1 MTLSPT
7 PTSPDIISSK
17 QVTDIKDIVRKDN
30 IPVPLVAVYCG
41 SRMGVDP
48 IYEQVAREL
57 GTALV
62 EAGLGLV
69 YGGASIGIM
78 GAVADSVIDQDGV
91 AVGVIPKFMLG
102 KEVAHEGLARLHL
115 TDTMH
120 TRKAMMAEY
129 ASAFITLPGGFGT
142 LEEIMEIATWRQ
154 LYQHEKPMIIFNVNG
169 FYDRMLDHLKYTA
182 EQGFM
187 KAEDLSRLLVCDNVP
202 QAIEL
207 LKPII
212 HLPNN
217 LNVNQF

>member
-1 MTLSPT
+1 MTPSPT

-17 QVTDIKDIVRKDN
+17 QVTDIKDIVQKDN

-48 IYEQVAREL
+48 MYEQVAREL

-91 AVGVIPKFMLG
+91 AVGVIPEFMLG
-102 KEVAHEGLARLHL
+102 KEIAHEGLARLHL

-187 KAEDLSRLLVCDNVP
+187 KAEDLSRLLVCDTVP

>member
-1 MTLSPT
+1 MTPSPT

-17 QVTDIKDIVRKDN
+17 QVTDIKDIVQKDN

-91 AVGVIPKFMLG
+91 AVGVIPEFMLG
-102 KEVAHEGLARLHL
+102 KEIAHEGLARLHL

-187 KAEDLSRLLVCDNVP
+187 KAEDLSRLLVCDTVP

>member
-187 KAEDLSRLLVCDNVP
+187 KAEDLSCLLVCDNVP

>member
-1 MTLSPT
+1 MTLSAT
-7 PTSPDIISSK
+7 PTSPDIISRE

>member
-1 MTLSPT
+1 
-7 PTSPDIISSK
+7 
-17 QVTDIKDIVRKDN
+17 
-30 IPVPLVAVYCG
+30 
-41 SRMGVDP
+41 
-48 IYEQVAREL
+48 
-57 GTALV
+57 
-62 EAGLGLV
+62 
-69 YGGASIGIM
+69 
-78 GAVADSVIDQDGV
+78 
-91 AVGVIPKFMLG
+91 
-102 KEVAHEGLARLHL
+102 
-115 TDTMH
+115 
-120 TRKAMMAEY
+120 
-129 ASAFITLPGGFGT
+129 
-142 LEEIMEIATWRQ
+142 MEIATWRQ

>member
-102 KEVAHEGLARLHL
+102 KEVAHEGLTRLHL